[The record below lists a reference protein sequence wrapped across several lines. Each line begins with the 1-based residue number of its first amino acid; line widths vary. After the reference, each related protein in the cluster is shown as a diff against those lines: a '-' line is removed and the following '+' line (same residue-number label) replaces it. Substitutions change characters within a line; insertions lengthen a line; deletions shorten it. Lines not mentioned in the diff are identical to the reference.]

1 MKTYTF
7 LNFALVFTI
16 LSGSCSQPVNES
28 KTPKNVI
35 VFIGDGM
42 GYNHVDATSIY
53 FFGETGQLIFEGPE
67 WLKVAQA
74 TYPAIVKTEPE
85 KVYAT
90 GYNPRAAWSDTAYLK
105 RDYTDSGAA
114 GTALSTGFKTY
125 RGSIGIGIEGD
136 TLMNATQHAK
146 AIGKSAGVVT
156 SVQLSHATP
165 AAFSAHNE
173 SRNNYEQIA
182 RQMILENKLDVIIGC
197 GHPNFNNSGMPAEM
211 DYKYIGGV
219 DVWRQLNQEEPV
231 TKFSVENRTY
241 ELADVNGD
249 GSPDPWKL
257 VTDINDFEELA
268 AGNKLPDRLLGIP
281 KVHTTLQQSRDEAKL
296 MLPFA
301 QPKTP
306 EIPTLELMTMSA
318 VNVLNQNS
326 NGFFL
331 MVEGGAIDWAGHDN
345 HPGRM
350 IEEMEDF
357 VNAVTA
363 VVEWVETHSS
373 WDETL
378 VVITSDH
385 ETGMLWGEVDGTDV
399 LTLVNNNGKG
409 QLPGMKWYSGDHT
422 NALVP
427 VYARG
432 RGSDL
437 YRSLAD
443 EFDPERGPFIQNTE
457 IAKAVFLLWE
467 K

>member
-1 MKTYTF
+1 MKTY
-7 LNFALVFTI
+7 LLISFALIFAF
-16 LSGSCSQPVNES
+16 LYGSCSQPETELR
-28 KTPKNVI
+28 TPKNVI
-35 VFIGDGM
+35 IFIGDGM
-42 GYNHVDATSIY
+42 GYNHVDAASIY
-53 FFGETGQLIFEGPE
+53 FSGETGKLIFEGHE

-74 TYPAIVKTEPE
+74 SYPAIVKTEPE

-125 RGSIGIGIEGD
+125 DGAIGIGVDSD
-136 TLMNATQHAK
+136 TLMNATQLAK
-146 AIGKSAGVVT
+146 EIGKSAGVVS

-165 AAFSAHNE
+165 AAFSANNE
-173 SRNNYEQIA
+173 SRRNYDQIA
-182 RQMILENKLDVIIGC
+182 RQMILESKLDVIIGC
-197 GHPNFNNSGMPAEM
+197 GHPNFNNNGLPAEM
-211 DYKYIGGV
+211 DYKYV
-219 DVWRQLNQEEPV
+219 VLNN
-231 TKFSVENRTY
+231 KTY

-249 GSPDPWKL
+249 GNPDPWRL
-257 VTDINDFEELA
+257 ATDINDFAEIA
-268 AGNKLPDRLLGIP
+268 AGNNLPERLLGIP
-281 KVHTTLQQSRDEAKL
+281 KVHTTLQQSRDGSEL
-296 MLPFA
+296 ILPFA

-306 EIPTLELMTMSA
+306 EIPTLELMTMAA
-318 VNVLNQNS
+318 VHVLNQNPD
-326 NGFFL
+326 GFFL

-345 HPGRM
+345 HSGRM

-363 VVEWVETHSS
+363 VVKWVETYSS

-378 VVITSDH
+378 VVVTSDH
-385 ETGMLWGEVDGTDV
+385 ETGMLWGEPDGNNV
-399 LTLVNNNGKG
+399 LTSVKNNGKG

-432 RGSDL
+432 RGSQM
-437 YRSLAD
+437 YSFLAD
-443 EFDPERGPFIQNTE
+443 EIDPVKGPFIQNTE

>member
-1 MKTYTF
+1 MKTYLF
-7 LNFALVFTI
+7 ISFALIFAI
-16 LSGSCSQPVNES
+16 LYGSCSQPVNES
-28 KTPKNVI
+28 NSPKNVI
-35 VFIGDGM
+35 IFIGDGM

-53 FFGETGQLIFEGPE
+53 FSGETGKLIFEGAE

-74 TYPAIVKTEPE
+74 SYPAIVETEPE

-114 GTALSTGFKTY
+114 GTALATGFKTY
-125 RGSIGIGIEGD
+125 DGAIGIGVMGD
-136 TLMNATQHAK
+136 TLMNATQLAK
-146 AIGKSAGVVT
+146 EIGKSAGVVS

-165 AAFSAHNE
+165 AAFSANNE
-173 SRNNYEQIA
+173 SRRNYDQIA
-182 RQMILENKLDVIIGC
+182 RQMILHSKLDVIIGC
-197 GHPNFNNSGMPAEM
+197 GHPNFNNNGLPAEM
-211 DYKYIGGV
+211 DYKYVGGA
-219 DVWRQLNQEEPV
+219 DLWKQLNHDEPV
-231 TKFSVENRTY
+231 TKFVINNRTY
-241 ELADVNGD
+241 ELSDVNGD
-249 GSPDPWKL
+249 GNPDPWRL
-257 VTDINDFEELA
+257 VTDINDFAEIA
-268 AGNKLPDRLLGIP
+268 AGNNLPDRLLGIP
-281 KVHTTLQQSRDEAKL
+281 KVHTTLQQSRSGSEI

-301 QPKTP
+301 QTKTP
-306 EIPTLELMTMSA
+306 DIPTLELMTMAA
-318 VNVLNQNS
+318 VHVLNQNPD
-326 NGFFL
+326 GFFL

-345 HPGRM
+345 HSGRM

-385 ETGMLWGEVDGTDV
+385 ETGMLWGEADGTDV
-399 LTLVNNNGKG
+399 LTSVMNNGKG
-409 QLPGMKWYSGDHT
+409 QLPGMKWYSGNHT

-432 RGSDL
+432 KGSEMYKL
-437 YRSLAD
+437 LAD
-443 EFDPERGPFIQNTE
+443 EYDPVRGPFIQNTE
-457 IAKAVFLLWE
+457 IPKAVFLLWG